1 MMRFLKWLFRRCPV
15 PRPVIYRSFVA
26 NEISSTWLVRCLAD
40 PKKALAMIRARY
52 WLPPN
57 RAPVLRAKRQQ
68 YPQGRHRRSVSPQV
82 SLQEHANDLG
92 VASTSPSHSPREHLD
107 PAQGMLALTGFVAS
121 EATISSPHFHGDE
134 ACQRKHSLSRI

>member
-1 MMRFLKWLFRRCPV
+1 MRGDRRSWHRRCS
-15 PRPVIYRSFVA
+15 PRTADDAFPEMAFPTPPRTKPVIYRSFVA

-40 PKKALAMIRARY
+40 PKKARAMIRARY

-107 PAQGMLALTGFVAS
+107 PAQGMLALTGFVAM
-121 EATISSPHFHGDE
+121 EM
-134 ACQRKHSLSRI
+134 R